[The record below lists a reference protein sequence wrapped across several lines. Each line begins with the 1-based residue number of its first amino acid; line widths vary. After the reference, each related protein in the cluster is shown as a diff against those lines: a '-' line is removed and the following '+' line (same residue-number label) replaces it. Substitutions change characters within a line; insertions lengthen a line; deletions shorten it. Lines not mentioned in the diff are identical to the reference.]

1 MRGEVGP
8 IEEYVRALT
17 AALPGPAR
25 ARASL
30 VGEARDGLVDA
41 ATAYRSAGWPARRAE
56 ELAVADFGTVR
67 ELAGE
72 YRTELALSQGR
83 RTLLLTAAVQLGVW
97 LFSELSWRLGE
108 HRLWSGAAPSDGY
121 RLLARAVDALQ
132 LIPVGVALC
141 AVLVAFTYGQR
152 VLPRPDLLARAS
164 GAFGFGVA
172 ATMLV
177 SCAVMSL
184 ATPGLAGVGSV
195 VTSVLAVAA
204 PAGLIA
210 ASARRSFVAAAPR
223 PA

>member
-17 AALPGPAR
+17 AALPRPAR
-25 ARASL
+25 TRASL

-41 ATAYRSAGWPARRAE
+41 ATAYRSAGYPRQRAE

-72 YRTELALSQGR
+72 YRAELALSQGR
-83 RTLLLTAAVQLGVW
+83 RTLLLTAAVQLNVW
-97 LFSELSWRLGE
+97 LFSEVSWRLGE
-108 HRLWSGAAPSDGY
+108 HRLWSGATPSDGY
-121 RLLARAVDALQ
+121 RMLARAVDALQ
-132 LIPVGVALC
+132 LVPAGVALC

-164 GAFGFGVA
+164 GLFGFGVA

-177 SCAVMSL
+177 SCAVMSV
-184 ATPGLAGVGSV
+184 ATPNLGGVAPV
-195 VTSVLAVAA
+195 TTSVLAAA
-204 PAGLIA
+204 LPAGLIA

-223 PA
+223 VA